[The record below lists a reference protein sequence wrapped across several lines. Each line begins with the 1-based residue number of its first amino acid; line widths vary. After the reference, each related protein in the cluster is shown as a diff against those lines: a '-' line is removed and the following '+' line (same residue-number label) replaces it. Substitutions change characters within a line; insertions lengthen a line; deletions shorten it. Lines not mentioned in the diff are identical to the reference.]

1 MIINLLNLKRQN
13 RAKSAK
19 TEYLN
24 YKNNNHSKK
33 ISIDIPEKNMKFN
46 HIKGLN
52 SLKHKYTKLMKIS
65 NDNKTKQ
72 KNNDYNK
79 KINY

>member
-1 MIINLLNLKRQN
+1 MIINLLNLTRQN

-52 SLKHKYTKLMKIS
+52 SLKHKSPIPNPPIPIFPILI
-65 NDNKTKQ
+65 
-72 KNNDYNK
+72 
-79 KINY
+79 